1 MTKSRGINQAKALWS
16 KERDALMREFYPSVP
31 TKAIAD
37 ALEITEKQV
46 YCKAK
51 HLGLKK
57 SEAFLASDLSGR
69 VQRGKQDPQMIA
81 HQFKPGIRPWNTG
94 THYTT
99 GGRSSETRFKKGN
112 KPHTTMPIG
121 SYRTVTEKTGRKHL
135 ELKISDAKGS
145 NDKRWKP
152 VSRLVWEA
160 KNGPVPA
167 GHFVVFKPGMHTL
180 VVEEITLDRVECITL
195 AENARRNHPNSYNPE
210 LARLV
215 QLKGAIT
222 RQVNRIQKESQV

>member
-1 MTKSRGINQAKALWS
+1 
-16 KERDALMREFYPSVP
+16 
-31 TKAIAD
+31 
-37 ALEITEKQV
+37 
-46 YCKAK
+46 
-51 HLGLKK
+51 
-57 SEAFLASDLSGR
+57 
-69 VQRGKQDPQMIA
+69 
-81 HQFKPGIRPWNTG
+81 
-94 THYTT
+94 
-99 GGRSSETRFKKGN
+99 
-112 KPHTTMPIG
+112 MPIG